1 MEKQAIAA
9 QSRRTGHA
17 PIEVDISFDSVKKA
31 LPLIVLAVALVLSL
45 MALIAFRMEAVRLST
60 NLSGLN
66 KAHGALDVEVEKLK
80 TELAYRVR
88 PDQLEARAALM
99 GLVRQDAEKI
109 IVLDE

>member
-1 MEKQAIAA
+1 MDT
-9 QSRRTGHA
+9 RRAGHA
-17 PIEVDISFDSVKKA
+17 PLEVEISFDSIKKSLPVIAPVIA
-31 LPLIVLAVALVLSL
+31 LIFSL

-60 NLSGLN
+60 NLSALTKARSGL
-66 KAHGALDVEVEKLK
+66 GVEVEKLK

-99 GLVRQDAEKI
+99 GLVRQDAAKT